1 LRSRFGIVLL
11 LALTS
16 LRSFGQ
22 SYRFEAFGTEDG
34 LGNLAVLCLAQDKQG
49 YIWVGT
55 LNGLYRYDGNRFQYF
70 SAAEGLPDPGV
81 HSLAVTKNGSLWVGT
96 GKGVAVFRNGRLRP
110 VDFGE
115 AVGVQYESSLAVDP
129 QSGELWLATTRGAA
143 KVDSDQA
150 GAPVP
155 HARFLEGVPRKEL
168 NSVGIARDG
177 AVWFGDSEKLYRC
190 KAGDIRAYGPEDGV
204 PKDSWQAILSD
215 REGTLWARSAT
226 HLMALKPHGRQFL
239 RQDQGLPSADFGALA
254 LDRDGEIAVPTV
266 LGLGLRAG
274 GRWRVLGT
282 AAGLPMDSVSS
293 MIVDREG
300 SPWIGTNGGGV
311 SRWVGFGAWENWTA
325 PHWLE
330 NDAVWA
336 IAEDAKGAIWIGTDA
351 GVVNLSSGSTAG
363 HFPLSRYFNPAM
375 AVRTLV
381 AGRHGEIWGSTRHD
395 LFRCAIDSRQ
405 CQIYDSKVGL
415 PASDVQHLA
424 IDDSGVLWVAT
435 SKGLYT
441 ARTDRFPVEFKIIS
455 EAGGPQQDVVSKVV
469 FGPRHEI
476 VAVGSRGLWIRSS
489 GRWQCIGSV
498 DGLLDSDLSQVAVDS
513 RGQIW
518 IGYSRSLGVSR
529 VRLSPSGKP
538 EFAHFTQNNGL
549 HSTFVYCMTV
559 DGRDRV
565 WVGTDTGVEVFSNG
579 QWGYYAMPNGLVW
592 NDFNTDAILADSKG
606 GLWFGTSKGLS
617 HFEPEKE
624 SYSVAGA
631 DPLITGIRV
640 NGHARDFSRPVAIP
654 YGNGDVTI
662 RFSSLSFAN
671 EKQIQFRYRILGLD
685 PEWRMSDQREIH
697 LVNLPPG
704 DYTFELL
711 ARAGRG
717 VSNGHTAQV
726 RLMVSTPWW
735 RTRFFYIGLVVVLL
749 AALRAI
755 WSWRIRSLITHRKQ
769 LEQMVLDRTS
779 ELETERQQLLLARET
794 LQEKLTAEETLKRA
808 AEQANRAKSEFLAHM
823 SHEIRTPM
831 NAVLGMT
838 DLVLDSALAP
848 EQRESL
854 QMVKES
860 ADSLLAILN
869 DILDFSKIEAGKL
882 NIERI
887 EFDLRE
893 TVRGAAETL
902 AVVARSKGLQLE
914 CDIASDVPVAVAG
927 DPTRLRQVLT
937 NLLGNAIKFTETGG
951 VTLRVR
957 LDSSNPQNATVHF
970 AVQDTGIGIAKQNL
984 HQIFEAF
991 AQADSSTTRRYG
1003 GTGLGLSICSRL
1015 VKLMGGR
1022 IWVESEPGRG
1032 STFQFTACFGA
1043 VANREPHHAEY
1054 LGAKRT
1060 PIPSIGPLKILLAED
1075 NRVNQVLV
1083 EKVLGK
1089 QGHRVT
1095 VANNG
1100 REALQILATNAF
1112 DILLTD
1118 IQMPEMDGYE
1128 LTAAIRAN
1136 EQRTGGHLPIIALTA
1151 NAMNG
1156 DEQKCLSAGIDSYL
1170 AKPISP
1176 AALIRATAA
1185 LSSRSEVVDAV

>member
-1 LRSRFGIVLL
+1 M
-11 LALTS
+11 
-16 LRSFGQ
+16 
-22 SYRFEAFGTEDG
+22 
-34 LGNLAVLCLAQDKQG
+34 GNLAVLCLAQDKQG
-49 YIWVGT
+49 YIWAGT

-70 SAAEGLPDPGV
+70 GAAEGLPDPGV
-81 HSLAVTKNGSLWVGT
+81 YSLVVTNDGSLWVGT
-96 GKGVAVFRNGRLRP
+96 GKGITVFREGRLRP

-115 AVGVQYESSLAVDP
+115 AVGVHYQTSLAVDP
-129 QSGELWLATTRGAA
+129 QTGGLWVATTKGAA
-143 KVDSDQA
+143 RIDSDQVQ
-150 GAPVP
+150 APVP
-155 HARFLEGVPRKEL
+155 RAHFLEGFPRKEL
-168 NSVGIARDG
+168 NSAGLAADG
-177 AVWFGDSEKLYRC
+177 AVWFGDSEKLYRW
-190 KAGDIRAYGPEDGV
+190 KAGEIRAYGPEDGV

-215 REGTLWARSAT
+215 RGGTLWARSAT
-226 HLMALKPHGRQFL
+226 HLVALKPDGRQFL
-239 RQDQGLPSADFGALA
+239 MQDQGLPSGDFGALA

-266 LGLGLRAG
+266 MGIGLRAG
-274 GRWRVLGT
+274 GGWRILGT

-300 SPWIGTNGGGV
+300 SLWIGTNGGGV

-325 PHWLE
+325 PNWLE

-351 GVVNLSSGSTAG
+351 GVVKLSSGSTAR
-363 HFPLSRYFNPAM
+363 HFPLRRYFNPSM
-375 AVRTLV
+375 AVRTLA
-381 AGRHGEIWGSTRHD
+381 AGQHGEIWGSTRHD
-395 LFRCAIDSRQ
+395 LFRCAIDSRR
-405 CQIYDSKVGL
+405 CEIYDSRAGV

-441 ARTDRFPVEFKIIS
+441 ARTDRLPVEFEIIS
-455 EAGGPQQDVVSKVV
+455 EAGGPQQGVVSKVV
-469 FGPRHEI
+469 FGPSHEI
-476 VAVGSRGLWIRSS
+476 VAVGSRGLWIRS
-489 GRWQCIGSV
+489 GGTWQCISRT

-513 RGQIW
+513 QGQIW
-518 IGYSRSLGVSR
+518 IGYSKSLGISR
-529 VRLSPSGKP
+529 VRLSSSGKP
-538 EFAHFTQNNGL
+538 EFTHYTRNNGL

-579 QWGYYAMPNGLVW
+579 QWGYYAMPDGLVW

-624 SYSVAGA
+624 NHSSAGA
-631 DPLITGIRV
+631 DPLITSIRV
-640 NGHARDFSRPVAIP
+640 NGQAKDFSRPVAIP
-654 YGNGDVTI
+654 YGKGDVTI
-662 RFSSLSFAN
+662 RFSSLSFVN

-685 PEWRMSDQREIH
+685 PEWRTSDQREIH

-704 DYTFELL
+704 DYRFELL
-711 ARAGRG
+711 ARTGRG
-717 VSNGHTAQV
+717 LSNGHAAQV
-726 RLMVSTPWW
+726 RLTVSTPWW
-735 RTRFFYIGLVVVLL
+735 RTRLFYIGLVLILL
-749 AALRAI
+749 AAVRAI
-755 WSWRIRSLITHRKQ
+755 WSWRMRNLIAHRKQ
-769 LEQMVLDRTS
+769 LEKMVHDRTS
-779 ELETERQQLLLARET
+779 ELVTEREQLLLARET
-794 LQEKLTAEETLKRA
+794 LQEKLAAEETLKHA

-838 DLVLDSALAP
+838 DLVLDSKLTA
-848 EQRESL
+848 EQQESL
-854 QMVKES
+854 QIVKES

-882 NIERI
+882 NMEHI
-887 EFDLRE
+887 EFDLHQ
-893 TVRGAAETL
+893 TVQGAAETL

-914 CDIASDVPVAVAG
+914 CDIAPDVPAAAAG

-951 VTLRVR
+951 ITLRVR
-957 LDSSNPQNATVHF
+957 LDSSNRQNTTLHF
-970 AVQDTGIGIAKQNL
+970 AVEDTGIGIAKQNL
-984 HQIFEAF
+984 DQIFEAF
-991 AQADSSTTRRYG
+991 AQADNSTTRRYG

-1015 VKLMGGR
+1015 VNLMGGR

-1043 VANREPHHAEY
+1043 VAVVNRELQHTEY
-1054 LGAKRT
+1054 LGPKRT
-1060 PIPSIGPLKILLAED
+1060 PIASSGPLKILLAED

-1083 EKVLGK
+1083 QKTLSK
-1089 QGHRVT
+1089 QGHRMI

-1100 REALQILATNAF
+1100 REALQILAAEAF

-1118 IQMPEMDGYE
+1118 IQMPEMDGFE
-1128 LTAAIRAN
+1128 LTAAIRTR
-1136 EQRTGGHLPIIALTA
+1136 EQKTGGHLPIIALTA
-1151 NAMNG
+1151 NAMSG

-1176 AALIRATAA
+1176 AALLRAIAA
-1185 LSSRSEVVDAV
+1185 LSSSSEIVEAI